1 MKGHD
6 EDSALGWCRKET
18 VALSLRTLVNLYET
32 LLHSFTTALSE
43 ILQNPLD
50 MA

>member
-1 MKGHD
+1 MWPMRIQPWGGAG
-6 EDSALGWCRKET
+6 EGNCRIEFAT
-18 VALSLRTLVNLYET
+18 VVNLYET
-32 LLHSFTTALSE
+32 LSHSLTTALPE